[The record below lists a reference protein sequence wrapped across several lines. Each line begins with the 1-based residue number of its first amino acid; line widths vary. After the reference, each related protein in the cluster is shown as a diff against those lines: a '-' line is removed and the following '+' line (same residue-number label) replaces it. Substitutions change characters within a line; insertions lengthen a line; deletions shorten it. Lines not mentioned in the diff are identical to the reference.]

1 MKIGVIGP
9 QSSINLILGNR
20 TNLPVEFLPLPY
32 TLFTEALEIVKK
44 QENTCDALLFTGQT
58 PYRYVSKQLHPTIPW
73 EYLPRNILSTMC
85 ALVRAGIFYHNIRSI
100 SMDGFDDTI
109 IKTIYNELQLS
120 HGEIKLLNAN
130 FNITNLNYLQHT
142 LAYHIDNYRNG
153 KADLCITGLQ
163 FISDELQQLHIPTIK
178 TNPNF
183 YMLQEKLELLVLKRK
198 IVTSKHNYPTIVAIQ
213 PELKQEYTDFNKSE
227 LLQVILQAK
236 ITESIYAFA
245 QRLGAAVFQDGQNQ
259 YYLFTNQQTLAAETN
274 NWTRINLLYPSITAK
289 NLRGLSIGIGIGH
302 TCMEAKNAA
311 EIAQMR
317 STKEY
322 PYSCYVINEKKE
334 LSGPLNIEAA
344 PETTKFLN
352 QNLTA
357 LSYQTNIGIS
367 TLKKIEQVLM
377 QYHFT
382 NITPSD
388 LAHYCQISLR
398 SMNRILQNLEQF
410 GYVTVIGKE
419 PRANSGRPSRI
430 IKINLNYHI

>member
-9 QSSINLILGNR
+9 QSSINLILGSR

-44 QENTCDALLFTGQT
+44 QESTCDALLFTGQT
-58 PYRYVSKQLHPTIPW
+58 PYRYVSNQLHPTIPW

-85 ALVRAGIFYHNIRSI
+85 ALVRAGIFYHNIHSI

-130 FNITNLNYLQHT
+130 FNIAHLNYLQHT

-163 FISDELQQLHIPTIK
+163 FIYDELQKLHIPTIK

-183 YMLQEKLELLVLKRK
+183 YMLQEKLEMLVLKRK
-198 IVTSKHNYPTIVAIQ
+198 IVTSKHNYPTIIAIR
-213 PELKQEYTDFNKSE
+213 PELKQEYADFNKSE

-236 ITESIYAFA
+236 ITESVYAFA

-289 NLRGLSIGIGIGH
+289 NLAGLSIGIGIGH

-317 STKEY
+317 STEEY

-352 QNLTA
+352 QNLMA
-357 LSYQTNIGIS
+357 LSDQTNIGIS
-367 TLKKIEQVLM
+367 TLKKIEQVLI

-382 NITPSD
+382 SITPSD

-410 GYVTVIGKE
+410 GYVTVIGKK
-419 PRANSGRPSRI
+419 PRTNSGRPSRI
-430 IKINLNYHI
+430 IWTSII